1 MFYTQRLPPD
11 HRGAAGGDNQ
21 AAHLRPVSQ
30 QVPLATR
37 PRGSGLLGLSLQL
50 LINLIKIF
58 YSNKNIRSMSQS
70 LLPSRG
76 CCEDRQDVKT
86 ARRRQLRLLPVE
98 EFEFS
103 QEVIA
108 IEVRGGAL

>member
-1 MFYTQRLPPD
+1 MY
-11 HRGAAGGDNQ
+11 
-21 AAHLRPVSQ
+21 
-30 QVPLATR
+30 
-37 PRGSGLLGLSLQL
+37 
-50 LINLIKIF
+50 
-58 YSNKNIRSMSQS
+58 QS
-70 LLPSRG
+70 LLPSGG

-103 QEVIA
+103 QEVIS